1 MRNGSF
7 CPWLL
12 RSGVLLFEEFRRK
25 NPELLGKTF
34 GEIGRRTETGKKSD
48 FGNAVSA
55 FNDHPFRLVQTNEF
69 HKIVW
74 RQARNGFQ
82 FSENQRAAHRQL
94 TSKKSHGQIRI
105 PHMGDDHVAAFKD
118 ELFVQPVLLRTRIE
132 FGHEFAC
139 IEAPDFITR
148 TKQAGNLRFEL
159 VRRERFLDIGVSAA
173 FETLDFRA
181 YASPSRE

>member
-1 MRNGSF
+1 
-7 CPWLL
+7 
-12 RSGVLLFEEFRRK
+12 
-25 NPELLGKTF
+25 
-34 GEIGRRTETGKKSD
+34 
-48 FGNAVSA
+48 
-55 FNDHPFRLVQTNEF
+55 
-69 HKIVW
+69 
-74 RQARNGFQ
+74 
-82 FSENQRAAHRQL
+82 
-94 TSKKSHGQIRI
+94 
-105 PHMGDDHVAAFKD
+105 MGDDHVAAFKD